1 MKKKF
6 LSFIVSF
13 IVLATQAQTKVT
25 KESIIGKWNAAILK
39 VEGMIYFDIE
49 KDSLALSPTILE
61 QLSAA
66 GADSASATDMM
77 KAQFGAFKELSFEF
91 KADGNYSIGSSSSDE
106 KVEMGSYS
114 LDEATSTLTMENKEK
129 GETQK
134 SPVSFNNGK
143 LVLNMGEGEQ
153 KAVLEFR
160 KAK

>member
-1 MKKKF
+1 MKKTF

-91 KADGNYSIGSSSSDE
+91 KADGNYNIGSSSSDKSAE
-106 KVEMGSYS
+106 VGTYTF
-114 LDEATSTLTMENKEK
+114 DEATTTLTMTDNEK
-129 GETQK
+129 GNSQK
-134 SPVSFNNGK
+134 SPVVFKDGK

-153 KAVLEFR
+153 KATLELK